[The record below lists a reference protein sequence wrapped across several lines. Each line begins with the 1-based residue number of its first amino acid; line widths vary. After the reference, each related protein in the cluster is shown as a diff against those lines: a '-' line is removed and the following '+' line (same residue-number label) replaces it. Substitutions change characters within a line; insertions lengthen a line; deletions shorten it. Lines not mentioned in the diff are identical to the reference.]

1 MKKFYDRPTT
11 PNAAVGANVG
21 DMRVVS
27 FTSDKTL
34 PS

>member
-11 PNAAVGANVG
+11 PNAAVVANVG
-21 DMRVVS
+21 GMWVVS